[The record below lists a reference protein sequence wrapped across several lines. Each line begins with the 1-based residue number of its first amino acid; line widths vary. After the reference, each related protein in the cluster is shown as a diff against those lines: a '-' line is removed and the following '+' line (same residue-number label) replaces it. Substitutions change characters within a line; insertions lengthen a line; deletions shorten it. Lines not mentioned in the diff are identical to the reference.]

1 MNDGTVIS
9 LKGIEKEYRMG
20 NKMVRALKGVDLEV
34 REGEVLAV
42 VGPSGAGKSTLLH
55 IMGCLLRPTR
65 GVVIINGI
73 EAYRLEDRELSR
85 LRNRLIGFVFQFY
98 HLIPELTVLE
108 NVALPLMVGG
118 MGRKEA
124 IGRAL
129 STLELVGLSERAD
142 HMPSELS
149 GGEQQRV
156 AIARALVNDC
166 KILIADEPTGNLD
179 MDTGLSIWRIME
191 GLAGDG
197 KAVVLATHNEALAS
211 RAKRVAKMMDGVL
224 ISMEER

>member
-20 NKMVRALKGVDLEV
+20 NKVVRALKGVDLEV

-108 NVALPLMVGG
+108 NVALPLMVSG

-124 IGRAL
+124 GGKAL

-179 MDTGLSIWRIME
+179 MDTGISIWRIME

-211 RAKRVAKMMDGVL
+211 RAKRVARMMDGAL